1 MPADHGLGATPLD
14 ISMPRPISAASMA
27 SEESFFSFAFSLS
40 SPFSCLASAAF
51 QVAPWI

>member
-1 MPADHGLGATPLD
+1 MASAPLD
-14 ISMPRPISAASMA
+14 ISMPSPISAASMA

-51 QVAPWI
+51 QVLASRPVDLV